1 MQFYLAE
8 GNMIFSLISRNIAGQ
23 TKKSTALAMTFIAW
37 AAGNMTAPQVRFFYS
52 GPNRPALLC
61 QSLNIS
67 SILQIFQSGDA
78 PRYHKGFTAHFC
90 LYVLF
95 NITLALT
102 RIILTR
108 RNHKKR
114 SLASE
119 SSEAAPISGDAAG
132 ISGPEKIGHS
142 NAFKDLTDTE
152 NPDFRY
158 DF

>member
-1 MQFYLAE
+1 M
-8 GNMIFSLISRNIAGQ
+8 
-23 TKKSTALAMTFIAW
+23 
-37 AAGNMTAPQVRFFYS
+37 
-52 GPNRPALLC
+52 
-61 QSLNIS
+61 
-67 SILQIFQSGDA
+67 
-78 PRYHKGFTAHFC
+78 
-90 LYVLF
+90 LF
-95 NITLALT
+95 NITLAVT

-119 SSEAAPISGDAAG
+119 SSEAAPVGGAAADVAG
-132 ISGPEKIGHS
+132 SEKIGHS

>member
-1 MQFYLAE
+1 M
-8 GNMIFSLISRNIAGQ
+8 
-23 TKKSTALAMTFIAW
+23 
-37 AAGNMTAPQVRFFYS
+37 
-52 GPNRPALLC
+52 
-61 QSLNIS
+61 
-67 SILQIFQSGDA
+67 
-78 PRYHKGFTAHFC
+78 
-90 LYVLF
+90 LF

-119 SSEAAPISGDAAG
+119 SSETAPVSKDAAG
-132 ISGPEKIGHS
+132 MPGSEKIGHS

>member
-1 MQFYLAE
+1 MKRPSKLCVRGGLPLFKFFL
-8 GNMIFSLISRNIAGQ
+8 MLKFISIF
-23 TKKSTALAMTFIAW
+23 
-37 AAGNMTAPQVRFFYS
+37 
-52 GPNRPALLC
+52 
-61 QSLNIS
+61 
-67 SILQIFQSGDA
+67 QIFQSGDA

-95 NITLALT
+95 NMTLAVT

-119 SSEAAPISGDAAG
+119 SSEAAPVGTTAG
-132 ISGPEKIGHS
+132 VDVAESEKIGHS

>member
-1 MQFYLAE
+1 MFE
-8 GNMIFSLISRNIAGQ
+8 GVFLLFKFFLMLKFISIF
-23 TKKSTALAMTFIAW
+23 
-37 AAGNMTAPQVRFFYS
+37 
-52 GPNRPALLC
+52 
-61 QSLNIS
+61 
-67 SILQIFQSGDA
+67 QIFQSGDA

-95 NITLALT
+95 NITLAVT

-119 SSEAAPISGDAAG
+119 SSEAAPVGTTAG
-132 ISGPEKIGHS
+132 VDVAESEKIGHS

>member
-1 MQFYLAE
+1 M
-8 GNMIFSLISRNIAGQ
+8 
-23 TKKSTALAMTFIAW
+23 
-37 AAGNMTAPQVRFFYS
+37 
-52 GPNRPALLC
+52 
-61 QSLNIS
+61 
-67 SILQIFQSGDA
+67 
-78 PRYHKGFTAHFC
+78 
-90 LYVLF
+90 LF
-95 NITLALT
+95 NITLAVT

-119 SSEAAPISGDAAG
+119 SSEAATVDCAADVAG
-132 ISGPEKIGHS
+132 SEKIGHS